1 MRVPKQVQHTTQK
14 NTEKYQIRASIKL
27 DRGKHDRRKKE

>member
-1 MRVPKQVQHTTQK
+1 MRVPKQVQHKIK
-14 NTEKYQIRASIKL
+14 NTEKCQIRASIKL